1 MNNYFQG
8 NSSGNGQDFYSHGYD
23 GSIDVS
29 ESVFA
34 NVDCETNTVNDFVL
48 NSLDDAAAYVQNG
61 ITGACI
67 EEVSFYVAVDGD
79 DSNSGTESSP
89 FATIGHAL
97 TFVKEEGSATTIHVA
112 AGVYSSD
119 LTGEAFP
126 IIIPNNVHLIGD
138 DAETTFLDAAADE
151 INEATVVMIKEVETV
166 TLKNFTLTN
175 GYSESQGC
183 TGGGGLLIA
192 ANDMLSLIHI

>member
-1 MNNYFQG
+1 M
-8 NSSGNGQDFYSHGYD
+8 
-23 GSIDVS
+23 
-29 ESVFA
+29 
-34 NVDCETNTVNDFVL
+34 
-48 NSLDDAAAYVQNG
+48 
-61 ITGACI
+61 
-67 EEVSFYVAVDGD
+67 DGD

-151 INEATVVMIKEVETV
+151 INEATVVIIKEVETV

-192 ANDMLSLIHI
+192 ANEMFNICLLNTSPSPRDQRASAMPSSG